1 MSFYAELHYNSV
13 YPNSEVDTQMRGP
26 QRDVRRNEA
35 RAHAER
41 EFKKDEENFV
51 MHHLYEHTPDFGQLL
66 DMLRLTAEAN
76 KISPE
81 EMHRIIGQ
89 RLNVNNVEQEYER
102 ECRSCGVDI
111 SNRPLNITQCLDCWR
126 SGRGIPRAS
135 LQGLS
140 TFARRVNDSSTLNRD
155 ENEISKRIR
164 SLEQNLKE
172 IKEELEL
179 LK

>member
-1 MSFYAELHYNSV
+1 M
-13 YPNSEVDTQMRGP
+13 G
-26 QRDVRRNEA
+26 
-35 RAHAER
+35 
-41 EFKKDEENFV
+41 
-51 MHHLYEHTPDFGQLL
+51 
-66 DMLRLTAEAN
+66 LTAEAN

-126 SGRGIPRAS
+126 SGRGISRAS

-140 TFARRVNDSSTLNRD
+140 TLARRVNDSSTLNRD

-179 LK
+179 LKQKVEVDKLKEEDIERQLRMARKKEGIGK